1 MQKSAKFILP
11 LLLTAA
17 LLFGFT
23 GCADKNETPT
33 NPTTE
38 AATAESTAAPTTPA
52 TLQAPVMETEDWDA
66 YTPTKYQDKE
76 HLSVTL
82 NLTADLTAQDTI
94 LYQDGS
100 KYAELVGVIVP
111 AKDQTAFD
119 NLELNKDYNGVEYKE
134 KGTGTLPSGTR
145 YTYIMS
151 DLPTETGSWYAYC
164 YALPAGDNLLLLTLY
179 KTEKQAA
186 LSPADAA
193 LLQSARVG

>member
-38 AATAESTAAPTTPA
+38 AATAESTAAPTTPVI
-52 TLQAPVMETEDWDA
+52 LQAPVMETEDWDA

-94 LYQDGS
+94 LYQDGN

-111 AKDQTAFD
+111 A
-119 NLELNKDYNGVEYKE
+119 

-193 LLQSARVG
+193 LLQSAQVG

>member
-33 NPTTE
+33 NPTTG
-38 AATAESTAAPTTPA
+38 AAMAEPTAAPTTPV
-52 TLQAPVMETEDWDA
+52 TLQAPVMKTEDWDA

-94 LYQDGS
+94 LY
-100 KYAELVGVIVP
+100 
-111 AKDQTAFD
+111 
-119 NLELNKDYNGVEYKE
+119 
-134 KGTGTLPSGTR
+134 
-145 YTYIMS
+145 
-151 DLPTETGSWYAYC
+151 
-164 YALPAGDNLLLLTLY
+164 
-179 KTEKQAA
+179 
-186 LSPADAA
+186 LS
-193 LLQSARVG
+193 LIHI

>member
-38 AATAESTAAPTTPA
+38 AATAESTAAPTTPV

-82 NLTADLTAQDTI
+82 NLTADLTAQHHP
-94 LYQDGS
+94 
-100 KYAELVGVIVP
+100 VP
-111 AKDQTAFD
+111 KRQQIC
-119 NLELNKDYNGVEYKE
+119 G
-134 KGTGTLPSGTR
+134 
-145 YTYIMS
+145 
-151 DLPTETGSWYAYC
+151 
-164 YALPAGDNLLLLTLY
+164 AGRRNR
-179 KTEKQAA
+179 
-186 LSPADAA
+186 
-193 LLQSARVG
+193 ARQRPDRL

>member
-17 LLFGFT
+17 LLIGFT

-38 AATAESTAAPTTPA
+38 AATAESTAAPTTPV
-52 TLQAPVMETEDWDA
+52 TLQAPVMKTEDWDA
-66 YTPTKYQDKE
+66 YTPTEYQNKE

-134 KGTGTLPSGTR
+134 KGTGTLPNGTR
-145 YTYIMS
+145 
-151 DLPTETGSWYAYC
+151 
-164 YALPAGDNLLLLTLY
+164 
-179 KTEKQAA
+179 
-186 LSPADAA
+186 
-193 LLQSARVG
+193 

>member
-38 AATAESTAAPTTPA
+38 AATAASTAAPTTPV
-52 TLQAPVMETEDWDA
+52 TLQAPVMKTEDWDA

-82 NLTADLTAQDTI
+82 NLTANLTAQDTI
-94 LYQDGS
+94 LYQNGS

-111 AKDQTAFD
+111 AKNQTAFD
-119 NLELNKDYNGVEYKE
+119 NLELNKDYNGVEYQRKRHRHAAE
-134 KGTGTLPSGTR
+134 RHPLYLYYER
-145 YTYIMS
+145 
-151 DLPTETGSWYAYC
+151 
-164 YALPAGDNLLLLTLY
+164 PAHGDRQLVCLLLRPARRG
-179 KTEKQAA
+179 QPVAA
-186 LSPADAA
+186 DP
-193 LLQSARVG
+193 V

>member
-1 MQKSAKFILP
+1 
-11 LLLTAA
+11 
-17 LLFGFT
+17 
-23 GCADKNETPT
+23 
-33 NPTTE
+33 
-38 AATAESTAAPTTPA
+38 
-52 TLQAPVMETEDWDA
+52 METEDWDA

-94 LYQDGS
+94 LYQNGS

-134 KGTGTLPSGTR
+134 KGTGTLPNGTR

>member
-11 LLLTAA
+11 LLLTTA

-38 AATAESTAAPTTPA
+38 AATAASTAAPTTPV
-52 TLQAPVMETEDWDA
+52 TLQAPVMNA

-76 HLSVTL
+76 HLSVPL
-82 NLTADLTAQDTI
+82 NLTADLTTQAPI

-134 KGTGTLPSGTR
+134 KGTGTLPNGTR

-151 DLPTETGSWYAYC
+151 DLPTETGSW
-164 YALPAGDNLLLLTLY
+164 
-179 KTEKQAA
+179 
-186 LSPADAA
+186 
-193 LLQSARVG
+193 

>member
-23 GCADKNETPT
+23 GWADKNETPT
-33 NPTTE
+33 NPTTG
-38 AATAESTAAPTTPA
+38 AAMAEPTAAPTTPV
-52 TLQAPVMETEDWDA
+52 TLQAPVMKTEDWDA

-100 KYAELVGVIVP
+100 K
-111 AKDQTAFD
+111 
-119 NLELNKDYNGVEYKE
+119 
-134 KGTGTLPSGTR
+134 
-145 YTYIMS
+145 
-151 DLPTETGSWYAYC
+151 
-164 YALPAGDNLLLLTLY
+164 
-179 KTEKQAA
+179 
-186 LSPADAA
+186 
-193 LLQSARVG
+193 